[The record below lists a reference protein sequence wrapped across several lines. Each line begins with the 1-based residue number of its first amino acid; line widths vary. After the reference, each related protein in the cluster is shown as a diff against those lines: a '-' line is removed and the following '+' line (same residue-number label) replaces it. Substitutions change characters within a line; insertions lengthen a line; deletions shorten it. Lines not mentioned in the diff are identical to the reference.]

1 MDFVENP
8 PTGFNE
14 IFVQEK
20 TLSTNLAEQFILKFP
35 KFYPIKLDF
44 FFHVCS
50 KHILVIIKWKH
61 FVSLLYMRLHP

>member
-1 MDFVENP
+1 MLDSTILFPNMSSLILWK
-8 PTGFNE
+8 THTYLIFE

-44 FFHVCS
+44 FS
-50 KHILVIIKWKH
+50 M
-61 FVSLLYMRLHP
+61 FVKNIFW

>member
-8 PTGFNE
+8 PTWFNE

-44 FFHVCS
+44 FS
-50 KHILVIIKWKH
+50 M
-61 FVSLLYMRLHP
+61 FVKNIFW